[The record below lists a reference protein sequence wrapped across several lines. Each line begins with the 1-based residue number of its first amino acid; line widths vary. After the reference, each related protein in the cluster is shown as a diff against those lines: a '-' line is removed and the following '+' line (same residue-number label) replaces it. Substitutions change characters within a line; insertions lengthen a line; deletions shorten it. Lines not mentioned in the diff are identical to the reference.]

1 MGLVSMVESVIGVDQ
16 MGIVVGKD
24 GLNMNVMDPLEDQ
37 IIMHVLNRVILFL
50 LKWSDL
56 AVQLKKL
63 AGWANN

>member
-37 IIMHVLNRVILFL
+37 IIMHVLKNQVFTYFL
-50 LKWSDL
+50 
-56 AVQLKKL
+56 
-63 AGWANN
+63 